1 MKRRAIYPGAF
12 DPVTNGHVDV
22 IERAVRIF
30 DELIVGV
37 AAATPKTVMFS
48 MRERVAMLRAA
59 CKGFPTVQVR
69 SFDGL
74 LVDWAEEISAVA
86 IVRGLRALSD
96 FDYEFQMALTNRK
109 LRPSVET
116 VFLMTREEYA
126 CISSNMVREV
136 AALGGCVRALVP
148 GFVADAL
155 GKKLG
160 APRRRSRR

>member
-1 MKRRAIYPGAF
+1 M
-12 DPVTNGHVDV
+12 
-22 IERAVRIF
+22 
-30 DELIVGV
+30 
-37 AAATPKTVMFS
+37 
-48 MRERVAMLRAA
+48 
-59 CKGFPTVQVR
+59 QVR

-74 LVDWAEEISAVA
+74 LVDWAEEIGAVA

-148 GFVADAL
+148 SFVADAL
-155 GKKLG
+155 GKKLKT
-160 APRRRSRR
+160 PRRRNRR